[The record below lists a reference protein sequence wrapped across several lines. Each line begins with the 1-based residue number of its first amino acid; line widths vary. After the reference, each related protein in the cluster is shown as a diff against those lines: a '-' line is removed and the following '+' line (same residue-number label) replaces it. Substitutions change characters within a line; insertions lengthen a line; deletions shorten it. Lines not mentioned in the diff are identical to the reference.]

1 MYSPSYPI
9 LIQGDSGGP
18 LVFRVR
24 KSARNDT
31 NIAVNTTESR
41 VTVREGKTFL
51 FDINDEI
58 GDLLNTSD
66 DYEDNYD
73 YSNEVSNFHNI
84 AKYFLD
90 NQIIL
95 TFYKI
100 FFRHVRCL
108 KNYSTNQNAFG

>member
-1 MYSPSYPI
+1 M
-9 LIQGDSGGP
+9 
-18 LVFRVR
+18 FRVR

-73 YSNEVSNFHNI
+73 YTNEVSKIIFKTLQNI
-84 AKYFLD
+84 FLDKTNYFLRL
-90 NQIIL
+90 N
-95 TFYKI
+95 I
-100 FFRHVRCL
+100 FLV
-108 KNYSTNQNAFG
+108 

>member
-1 MYSPSYPI
+1 M
-9 LIQGDSGGP
+9 
-18 LVFRVR
+18 FRVR

-73 YSNEVSNFHNI
+73 YTNEVS
-84 AKYFLD
+84 
-90 NQIIL
+90 
-95 TFYKI
+95 KI
-100 FFRHVRCL
+100 FFITL
-108 KNYSTNQNAFG
+108 QNIFFGKKQIEVFEV

>member
-1 MYSPSYPI
+1 M
-9 LIQGDSGGP
+9 
-18 LVFRVR
+18 FRVR

-73 YSNEVSNFHNI
+73 YTNEVSKIIFITLQNI
-84 AKYFLD
+84 FWDKTNYF
-90 NQIIL
+90 
-95 TFYKI
+95 
-100 FFRHVRCL
+100 
-108 KNYSTNQNAFG
+108 

>member
-1 MYSPSYPI
+1 M
-9 LIQGDSGGP
+9 
-18 LVFRVR
+18 R

-73 YSNEVSNFHNI
+73 YTNEVSKIIFITLQNI
-84 AKYFLD
+84 ILGIK
-90 NQIIL
+90 QII
-95 TFYKI
+95 FY
-100 FFRHVRCL
+100 V
-108 KNYSTNQNAFG
+108 

>member
-1 MYSPSYPI
+1 M
-9 LIQGDSGGP
+9 
-18 LVFRVR
+18 FRVR

-95 TFYKI
+95 TFCKI
-100 FFRHVRCL
+100 FFFDML
-108 KNYSTNQNAFG
+108 DD

>member
-1 MYSPSYPI
+1 M
-9 LIQGDSGGP
+9 
-18 LVFRVR
+18 FRVR

-31 NIAVNTTESR
+31 NTAVNTTESR

-73 YSNEVSNFHNI
+73 YTNEVSKIIFITLQNIFWIKQSNF
-84 AKYFLD
+84 Y
-90 NQIIL
+90 
-95 TFYKI
+95 
-100 FFRHVRCL
+100 V
-108 KNYSTNQNAFG
+108 

>member
-1 MYSPSYPI
+1 M
-9 LIQGDSGGP
+9 
-18 LVFRVR
+18 FRVR

-31 NIAVNTTESR
+31 NMAVNTTESR

-73 YSNEVSNFHNI
+73 YSNEVSNFHNNI
-84 AKYFLD
+84 AKDFLD
-90 NQIIL
+90 NQIIYFDIL
-95 TFYKI
+95 
-100 FFRHVRCL
+100 
-108 KNYSTNQNAFG
+108 

>member
-1 MYSPSYPI
+1 M
-9 LIQGDSGGP
+9 
-18 LVFRVR
+18 FRVR

-73 YSNEVSNFHNI
+73 YTNEVSKIIFITLQNI
-84 AKYFLD
+84 FLDKTNYFLRL
-90 NQIIL
+90 N
-95 TFYKI
+95 I
-100 FFRHVRCL
+100 FLV
-108 KNYSTNQNAFG
+108 

>member
-1 MYSPSYPI
+1 M
-9 LIQGDSGGP
+9 
-18 LVFRVR
+18 FRVR

-31 NIAVNTTESR
+31 NMAVNTTESR

-90 NQIIL
+90 NQI
-95 TFYKI
+95 
-100 FFRHVRCL
+100 FFR
-108 KNYSTNQNAFG
+108 

>member
-1 MYSPSYPI
+1 M
-9 LIQGDSGGP
+9 
-18 LVFRVR
+18 FRVR

-73 YSNEVSNFHNI
+73 YTNEVSKIIFITLQNI
-84 AKYFLD
+84 FLDKTNYFLRL
-90 NQIIL
+90 N
-95 TFYKI
+95 I
-100 FFRHVRCL
+100 FLVV
-108 KNYSTNQNAFG
+108 

>member
-1 MYSPSYPI
+1 M
-9 LIQGDSGGP
+9 
-18 LVFRVR
+18 FRVR

-73 YSNEVSNFHNI
+73 YTNEVSKIIFITLQNI
-84 AKYFLD
+84 FLD
-90 NQIIL
+90 KTNY
-95 TFYKI
+95 FY
-100 FFRHVRCL
+100 V
-108 KNYSTNQNAFG
+108 

>member
-1 MYSPSYPI
+1 M
-9 LIQGDSGGP
+9 
-18 LVFRVR
+18 FRVR

-73 YSNEVSNFHNI
+73 YTNEVSKIVFITLQNI
-84 AKYFLD
+84 FWDKTNYFYL
-90 NQIIL
+90 
-95 TFYKI
+95 
-100 FFRHVRCL
+100 
-108 KNYSTNQNAFG
+108 